1 VEIDAK
7 KYYEGITSGNIALL
21 AKAMTII
28 ESNAEKKKKL
38 ANEIL
43 DHCAR
48 SGKNSVRIGISGMPG
63 AGKSTLIERLGL
75 ELIERGKKVAVL
87 AVDPSSTV
95 SYGSILGDK
104 TRMDKL
110 ANSEKAFIRPS
121 PSSGSLGG
129 VSRKTRDLITL
140 CEAAG
145 YDYILV
151 ETVGIRQSETEVKS
165 ITDLF
170 MLLILPGGGDELQ
183 GIKKGAV
190 ELADLIVVNKA
201 DGEKRKL
208 AEITKSDYQMAGR
221 ILASNSDHKSFV
233 ITLSALTGY
242 NFDSLI
248 ENLEYFIN
256 RSKESGEFEAK
267 RKQQKLDWLDKSL
280 REALFEQFLEANKD
294 KLEAIKGNI
303 ASGNISYYKGLASLV
318 DEIS

>member
-1 VEIDAK
+1 MKISAQ
-7 KYYEGITSGNIALL
+7 KYFEGITDGNIASL

-28 ESNAEKKKKL
+28 ESNSEKNKVL

-43 DHCAR
+43 DLCAK
-48 SGKNSVRIGISGMPG
+48 SGQTSVRIGISGMPG

-75 ELIERGKKVAVL
+75 ELIKKGKKVAVL

-95 SYGSILGDK
+95 SFGSILGDK
-104 TRMDKL
+104 TRMDNL
-110 ANSEKAFIRPS
+110 ANSDDAFIRPS

-151 ETVGIRQSETEVKS
+151 ETVGIGQSETEVKS

-190 ELADLIVVNKA
+190 ELADIIVVNKA

-221 ILASNSDHKSFV
+221 ILSSNSDRRSLV

-248 ENLEYFIN
+248 ENLEYFIQ
-256 RSKESGEFEAK
+256 RSKESGEFEEN
-267 RKQQKLDWLDKSL
+267 RLNQKLLWIEKSIK
-280 REALFEQFLEANKD
+280 EQLFENFIKKKSNFLNQVKNDILKGKISFYEGLE
-294 KLEAIKGNI
+294 KL
-303 ASGNISYYKGLASLV
+303 L
-318 DEIS
+318 D